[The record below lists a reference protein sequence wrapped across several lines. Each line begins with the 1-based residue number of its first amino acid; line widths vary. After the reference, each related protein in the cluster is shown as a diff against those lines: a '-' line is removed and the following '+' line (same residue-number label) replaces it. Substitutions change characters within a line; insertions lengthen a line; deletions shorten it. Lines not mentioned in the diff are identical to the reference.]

1 MDRSGSN
8 PGNDYAIAASLP
20 LRSSLSATVTH
31 CPAAG
36 LKRATRRRARKSPHD
51 VPSGRLPGWPRCVRL
66 SAVDSISTGSFRTEM
81 KRLQKPTNNVNPHLE
96 RPPAL
101 DANERFLIALF
112 LRRYVASVRVGVDT
126 GRCRARFACMVKLR
140 ARETLA

>member
-81 KRLQKPTNNVNPHLE
+81 KRLQKPTNNVNTLSG
-96 RPPAL
+96 
-101 DANERFLIALF
+101 
-112 LRRYVASVRVGVDT
+112 RRHSMPTNV
-126 GRCRARFACMVKLR
+126 F
-140 ARETLA
+140 